1 MGRYG
6 AYAPHTVEYQI
17 YSYEGRL
24 FAFGALYISTFQ
36 GRFRASRGDFVTC
49 TYNSVT
55 DAKDHL
61 WGPLRFVFTTTIVC
75 SNGRQVVV
83 VIDFFTFKKPLTQC
97 RFSHVFRPQ

>member
-1 MGRYG
+1 MYTNVTPNVMQELGELSKN
-6 AYAPHTVEYQI
+6 V
-17 YSYEGRL
+17 S
-24 FAFGALYISTFQ
+24 FQ
-36 GRFRASRGDFVTC
+36 GRFRAFGGDFVTC

-61 WGPLRFVFTTTIVC
+61 WGPLRFVFTTTVVC
-75 SNGRQVVV
+75 NGREVVV